1 MTHEFKHPKYYAEM
15 RKELQAASLKQVIN
29 ETVPWNEIVEAQASS
44 SKPQATKIQ
53 ASSGKHQAPS
63 CKPQASSREQQAAQ
77 SRYPHKVS
85 SN

>member
-29 ETVPWNEIVEAQASS
+29 ETVPWNEVVEAQASS
-44 SKPQATKIQ
+44 DKQQATEIQ

>member
-1 MTHEFKHPKYYAEM
+1 MVNTSMEFKHPRYYAALRAQL
-15 RKELQAASLKQVIN
+15 RKYQAAEDIRAASDKQ
-29 ETVPWNEIVEAQASS
+29 
-44 SKPQATKIQ
+44 QATEIQ
-53 ASSGKHQAPS
+53 ASSDKHQAPS

>member
-1 MTHEFKHPKYYAEM
+1 MTHTFKHPKYWREM
-15 RKELQAASLKQVIN
+15 RKERQAASLKQVIN
-29 ETVPWNEIVEAQASS
+29 ETVPWNEIVEAQA
-44 SKPQATKIQ
+44 TETQ

>member
-1 MTHEFKHPKYYAEM
+1 MTHTFKHPKYWREM
-15 RKELQAASLKQVIN
+15 RKERQAASDKQ
-29 ETVPWNEIVEAQASS
+29 
-44 SKPQATKIQ
+44 QATEIQ
-53 ASSGKHQAPS
+53 ASSGKPQAPS